1 VKALMWLNT
10 IMDALN
16 AILQLLN
23 NPAVISSIIT
33 AIFGVI
39 SIIITNLYQAHHN
52 RIERQEME
60 KRIEKMQKD
69 LVDMGLEMERKARIQ
84 RQQDDDERKKRED
97 KHSKEIII
105 RTNQEYARIY
115 LDRLR
120 EDPHIAQFQILDMPR
135 PLKINAIYVPTLL
148 HHNARVSYELDETL
162 YEAERHRNPDLL
174 IGQELAFLE
183 KRAGSTLTSLDAI
196 HQFKRCVLVGDPGA
210 GKTTLLKYLAL
221 QSAAQQTGMPGF
233 PIFAELHAF
242 AISHHADLLAFV
254 AFRWEESYG
263 FPSPNAQVYMKE
275 MLTAGKAVLLLDA
288 LDETMIGNTEKEAKD
303 SYHRVVEAIK
313 HIASRYPLT
322 PIVVTARKAGYQQQE
337 TLVGFSEF
345 ELMPFRADD
354 TRQFIKKWFDGY
366 NDPQKQALAGDLTI
380 QLQRTPH
387 IQALAT
393 NPLLLALIV
402 RVYEAQLRLPERRA
416 ELYRECVD
424 ILLKEWD
431 ASRYIRRYSEFKRE
445 HKLQLLEEIAWHFH
459 QQGRRYFPKD
469 ELLKR
474 IARFLPAVQ
483 LASEE
488 NERVLAEITNEHGFL
503 KEQARNLY
511 GFIHLTFQEYFVALY
526 LIDRSKRS
534 ILLEY
539 RGNPWW
545 EEVFFLYTGRIADAS
560 RLLST
565 LLGQDAIACPE
576 DIFYTNLILAGRCL
590 AAGPT
595 LRQASL
601 WKTVVDQLKKEMLT
615 TPYVLMMERL
625 AQTLVSIGGKD
636 INTWLLNLLLDEQ
649 LEQSLRTSVALA
661 LGMRGGQDI
670 VQGLRHHFRNLHIN
684 PVVRSSIVQ
693 ALGMLEERSL
703 IPHWL
708 NMLRENSVDWNVGE
722 GIVQALGILGGPEIV
737 HEFVQLLG
745 KQEIDFYIRGR
756 IAQVLSIMGDRSI
769 VPDLLALL
777 KKREVIYTQSTSE
790 ITMLIQ
796 IVRTVGVLGE
806 RAIAPALL
814 ELLHNQQLD
823 ISLRGQ
829 IVQVLGTLDDEDVV
843 ANLKHLL
850 SHIQLRFSVM
860 YALALQRCLAMSAQ
874 DMLHLLS
881 EHSFEQVVPSLIV
894 QTLGVQGDRS
904 IAPDLLSFLEK
915 KDTDL
920 EPYVRGQIIQVLG
933 LLGERTVLPR
943 LLDLLTYQHQKDKLI
958 RSNIALILR
967 HFAKSITSDEIIQL
981 TQLLDSSDVAS
992 DIYSTLWTISRQRRI
1007 RIYLLNEQEQSVVR
1021 IEEIK

>member
-1 VKALMWLNT
+1 MLMWLNAMIDVLHT
-10 IMDALN
+10 M
-16 AILQLLN
+16 LQLLSD
-23 NPAVISSIIT
+23 PVIISSIIT
-33 AIFGVI
+33 SIVGI
-39 SIIITNLYQAHHN
+39 IGIIITNLYQAHHN
-52 RIERQEME
+52 RVERREMDKRMEEMQEKVIEMQLEIKKRERLQWQQEE
-60 KRIEKMQKD
+60 D
-69 LVDMGLEMERKARIQ
+69 ERKAK
-84 RQQDDDERKKRED
+84 EAEHKKEV
-97 KHSKEIII
+97 II
-105 RTNQEYARIY
+105 RTNQDYARIY
-115 LDRLR
+115 LERLR

-135 PLKINAIYVPTLL
+135 PLNINAIYVPTLL

-162 YEAERHRNPDLL
+162 YEAELHRIPEV
-174 IGQELAFLE
+174 IISQELAFLE
-183 KRAGSTLTSLDAI
+183 KRAGSTLKSLDAI
-196 HQFKRCVLVGDPGA
+196 HQYKRCVLVGDPGA

-242 AISHHADLLAFV
+242 AISQHVDLLAFV
-254 AFRWEESYG
+254 ACRWEESYG
-263 FPSPNAQVYMKE
+263 FPAPNAQAYMEE
-275 MLTAGKAVLLLDA
+275 MLTAGNAILLLDA

-303 SYHRVVEAIK
+303 SYHRVVEAIRRL
-313 HIASRYPLT
+313 ASHYPLA

-337 TLVGFSEF
+337 RLVGFSEF
-345 ELMPFRADD
+345 ELLPFRTDD

-431 ASRYIRRYSEFKRE
+431 ASRNIRRYGEFKRE
-445 HKLQLLEEIAWHFH
+445 HKLQLLEEIAWSFH
-459 QQGRRYFPKD
+459 QRGRRYFPKD
-469 ELLKR
+469 ELIKR

-483 LASEE
+483 LAPGES
-488 NERVLAEITNEHGFL
+488 ERVLAEITNEHGFL

-526 LIDRSKRS
+526 LIDRGKRS

-565 LLGQDAIACPE
+565 LLEQDAAAYPE
-576 DIFYTNLILAGRCL
+576 DIFSTNLILAGRCL

-601 WKTVVDQLKKEMLT
+601 WKAVVDRLKQELLA
-615 TPYVLMMERL
+615 TPYVLTMERL
-625 AQTLVSIGGKD
+625 AHTLASIGGRD
-636 INTWLLNLLLDEQ
+636 INTWLLDLLLKEE
-649 LEQSLRTSVALA
+649 LEQNLRTSVALA

-670 VQGLRHHFRNLHIN
+670 VQGLRHLFRNQHIN
-684 PVVRSSIVQ
+684 PVVRSSIVR

-708 NMLRENSVDWNVGE
+708 NILRENSVDWNVGE

-745 KQEIDFYIRGR
+745 KQELDFYIRGR
-756 IAQVLSIMGDRSI
+756 IAQMLSIMGERSI

-790 ITMLIQ
+790 ITVLTQ

-806 RAIAPALL
+806 RTVAPVLL
-814 ELLHNQQLD
+814 ELLHDQQLD

-829 IVQVLGTLDDEDVV
+829 IAQVLGTLHDEEVV
-843 ANLKHLL
+843 TNLKHLL
-850 SHIQLRFSVM
+850 PHPQLRFNIM
-860 YALALQRCLAMSAQ
+860 YALALQGYPAMPVQ
-874 DMLHLLS
+874 DMVQLLR
-881 EHSFEQVVPSLIV
+881 EHSSDQGIQGLIV
-894 QTLGVQGDRS
+894 QTLGAQGDRS
-904 IAPDLLSFLEK
+904 IASALLSWLEGK
-915 KDTDL
+915 EKGMDL
-920 EPYVRGQIIQVLG
+920 EPYVRNQIIQVLG
-933 LLGERTVLPR
+933 LLGDRRVLPG
-943 LLDLLTYQHQKDKLI
+943 LLTLLIHQNEKDRLV
-958 RSNIALILR
+958 RSNIALVLR
-967 HFAKSITSDEIIQL
+967 LFAKSITSDEIIQL
-981 TQLLDSSDVAS
+981 TQHLERSDVAS
-992 DIYSTLWTISRQRRI
+992 DIHSTLWTISRQRRI
-1007 RIYLLNEQEQSVVR
+1007 RIYRQNEQRQRVVR